1 MAHRRSALKDAGRK
15 TLWVPTSTNMVDFR
29 AMKRLLIVCLG
40 AVVCVLYAA
49 VPFASAHEHDVYRI
63 GSAYYRITVGSLNE
77 PFVVDGLSGVDLR
90 VEQVPGPPAAGAKD
104 ALKGA
109 PVSRLEQTLKVELS
123 AGDKKETL
131 ALEPSYGT
139 PGSYSAKF
147 IPTVQTTYSY
157 RVFGTIAGNAVDLTF
172 PCAPGE
178 VSEDAQDNSTV
189 KVSDTVTR
197 IAKTGGFG
205 CPAARGPS
213 GFPEPAHSSYELNQ
227 DTQKVVAAL
236 QRSREEATRAEALG
250 AGGLVAG
257 IAGLVTAIVAWKRR

>member
-1 MAHRRSALKDAGRK
+1 
-15 TLWVPTSTNMVDFR
+15 MVDFHF
-29 AMKRLLIVCLG
+29 MKRQVFVCLG
-40 AVVCVLYAA
+40 ALFALCVAA
-49 VPFASAHEHDVYRI
+49 PLASAHEHDVFRI
-63 GSAYYRITVGSLNE
+63 GSSYYLVTVGSLNE
-77 PFVVDGLSGVDLR
+77 PFVVDELSGVDLR
-90 VEQVPGPPAAGAKD
+90 VEQLPGAPTPGATA

-109 PVSRLEQTLKVELS
+109 PVTKLEQTLKVELA

-131 ALEPSYGT
+131 SLEPSYGA

-172 PCAPGE
+172 TCAPGE

-205 CPAARGPS
+205 CPEARGPS

-227 DTQKVVAAL
+227 NTQRVVAAL
-236 QRSREEATRAEALG
+236 QQLREEATRAEALG
-250 AGGLVAG
+250 TGGLIAG
-257 IAGLVTAIVAWKRR
+257 IAGLLTAIVAWKRR

>member
-1 MAHRRSALKDAGRK
+1 
-15 TLWVPTSTNMVDFR
+15 MVDFR
-29 AMKRLLIVCLG
+29 PMKRRLIVCLG
-40 AVVCVLYAA
+40 AAA
-49 VPFASAHEHDVYRI
+49 FALNVGAPVASAHEHDVYRI
-63 GSAYYRITVGSLNE
+63 GGGYYVVTVGSLNE
-77 PFVVDGLSGVDLR
+77 PFIVDDLSGVDLR
-90 VEQVPGPPAAGAKD
+90 VEQLPGAPTAGAKG

-131 ALEPSYGT
+131 TLEPSYSA

-147 IPTVQTTYSY
+147 IPTVQATYSY
-157 RVFGTIAGNAVDLTF
+157 RVFGTIAGNAIDLTF
-172 PCAPGE
+172 SCAPGE

-189 KVSDTVTR
+189 KVSETVTR

-227 DTQKVVAAL
+227 DTQSVVTAV
-236 QRSREEATRAEALG
+236 QKSQQEARRAEAFG
-250 AGGLVAG
+250 TAGLVAG
-257 IAGLVTAIVAWKRR
+257 IAGLLTAIVAWKQR

>member
-1 MAHRRSALKDAGRK
+1 M
-15 TLWVPTSTNMVDFR
+15 
-29 AMKRLLIVCLG
+29 CLG
-40 AVVCVLYAA
+40 AAILGSYVAA
-49 VPFASAHEHDVYRI
+49 PVASAHEHDVYRI
-63 GSAYYRITVGSLNE
+63 GSGYYLVTVGSLNE
-77 PFVVDGLSGVDLR
+77 PFVVDDLSGVDLR
-90 VEQVPGPPAAGAKD
+90 VEQLSGPPTADAKG
-104 ALKGA
+104 ALKGV
-109 PVSRLEQTLKVELS
+109 PVARLEQTLKVELS

-131 ALEPSYGT
+131 ALEPSYGAL
-139 PGSYSAKF
+139 GSYSAKF

-178 VSEDAQDNSTV
+178 VPEGTQDNSAV

-227 DTQKVVAAL
+227 DTQNVVAVL
-236 QRSREEATRAEALG
+236 QRSRQEATRAEALA

>member
-1 MAHRRSALKDAGRK
+1 
-15 TLWVPTSTNMVDFR
+15 
-29 AMKRLLIVCLG
+29 MKGPLIVCLG
-40 AVVCVLYAA
+40 AAIFGLYVAA
-49 VPFASAHEHDVYRI
+49 PVASAHEHDVYRI
-63 GSAYYRITVGSLNE
+63 GSGYYLVTVGSLNE
-77 PFVVDGLSGVDLR
+77 PFVVDDLSGVDLR
-90 VEQVPGPPAAGAKD
+90 VEQLSGPPTAGAKG

-109 PVSRLEQTLKVELS
+109 PVTRLEQTLKVELS

-131 ALEPSYGT
+131 PLEPSYGA

-157 RVFGTIAGNAVDLTF
+157 RVFGTIAGDAVDLTF

-227 DTQKVVAAL
+227 NTQNVVAVL
-236 QRSREEATRAEALG
+236 QRSRQEATRAEALG

>member
-1 MAHRRSALKDAGRK
+1 M
-15 TLWVPTSTNMVDFR
+15 TTSR
-29 AMKRLLIVCLG
+29 IVC
-40 AVVCVLYAA
+40 VCAA
-49 VPFASAHEHDVYRI
+49 VLALGVAVPVVSAHEHDVYRI
-63 GSAYYRITVGSLNE
+63 GSSYYVITVGSLNE
-77 PFVVDGLSGVDLR
+77 PFVVDDLSGVDLR
-90 VEQVPGPPAAGAKD
+90 VEQLPGPPAAGAKG
-104 ALKGA
+104 APKGA

-131 ALEPSYGT
+131 ALEPSDVT

-157 RVFGTIAGNAVDLTF
+157 RVLGTIANNPIDLTF
-172 PCAPGE
+172 SCAPGE

-197 IAKTGGFG
+197 IAKTGGFE
-205 CPAARGPS
+205 CPEARGPS

-227 DTQKVVAAL
+227 DIQSVAAAV

-250 AGGLVAG
+250 TVGLIAG
-257 IAGLVTAIVAWKRR
+257 IAGLLIAIVAWRRS